1 MKNPWIRPLQLCL
14 GAAVL
19 SMAGLASAQPTPP
32 AGSMAAPPPPPPSA
46 APHADHA
53 KPGPKHH
60 HKHMERKD
68 HKGPDKRGYDRRDP
82 AQHEA
87 AAVREQSS
95 RGGVQSG
102 DHFQRNAVA
111 RCDVFKNEADRRS
124 CVDRVKDG
132 QISGSVEGGGVL
144 REYTEQVPVRQ

>member
-1 MKNPWIRPLQLCL
+1 MKNPWIRPLQLCI

-19 SMAGLASAQPTPP
+19 GMAGLATAQPAPGP
-32 AGSMAAPPPPPPSA
+32 DGMPPPPPA
-46 APHADHA
+46 AEKA
-53 KPGPKHH
+53 KPHH
-60 HKHMERKD
+60 HKKHADRHGD
-68 HKGPDKRGYDRRDP
+68 SKGPAKRGYDRRDP

-87 AAVREQSS
+87 AAVQEQSR

-111 RCDVFKNEADRRS
+111 RCDVFKNEGDRRS
-124 CVDRVKDG
+124 CVERVKDG
-132 QISGSVEGGGVL
+132 QVSGSVEGGGVL

>member
-1 MKNPWIRPLQLCL
+1 MKNPWIRPLQLCI

-19 SMAGLASAQPTPP
+19 GMAGLAAAQPAPGP
-32 AGSMAAPPPPPPSA
+32 DGMPPPPPA
-46 APHADHA
+46 AEKA
-53 KPGPKHH
+53 KPHHH
-60 HKHMERKD
+60 HKKHAEP
-68 HKGPDKRGYDRRDP
+68 KGPAKRGYDRRDP

-87 AAVREQSS
+87 AAVQEQSR

-111 RCDVFKNEADRRS
+111 RCDVFKNEGDRRS
-124 CVDRVKDG
+124 CVERVKDG
-132 QISGSVEGGGVL
+132 QVSGSVEGGGVL